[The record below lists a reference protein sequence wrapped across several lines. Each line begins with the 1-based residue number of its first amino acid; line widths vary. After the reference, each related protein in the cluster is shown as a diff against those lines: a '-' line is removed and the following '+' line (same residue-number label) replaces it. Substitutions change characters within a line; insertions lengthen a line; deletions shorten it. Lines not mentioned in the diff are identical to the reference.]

1 MPFVNLLHLIC
12 FKYQRKG
19 KDVNGLIRQQIKL
32 NEWKAWDFQQ
42 YFHFESRYTPN
53 QNLWLSGF
61 MPFWLFV
68 LFEFLKCIIFL
79 ISSAQST
86 DVLNKLCLQLYDIR
100 AMKELESFRGHRK
113 DVTSKSCFFCWK
125 RLKGLNIELG

>member
-1 MPFVNLLHLIC
+1 
-12 FKYQRKG
+12 
-19 KDVNGLIRQQIKL
+19 
-32 NEWKAWDFQQ
+32 
-42 YFHFESRYTPN
+42 
-53 QNLWLSGF
+53 
-61 MPFWLFV
+61 MPFWLLV